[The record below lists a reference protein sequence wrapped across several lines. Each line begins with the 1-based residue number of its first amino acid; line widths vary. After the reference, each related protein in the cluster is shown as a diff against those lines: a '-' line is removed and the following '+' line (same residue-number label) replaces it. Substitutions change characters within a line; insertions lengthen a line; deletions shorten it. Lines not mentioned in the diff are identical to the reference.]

1 MTSMDKHETSADIE
15 REAEAERA
23 RLAIT
28 LEQLRESLTPRH
40 IADELLGGA
49 RDGASAVL
57 KTLGQTAAENP
68 VPTLLIGAA
77 CALLFSSGKLFAQ
90 SPSTD
95 RHDYIPAP
103 TNYAPPAYAGNKPA
117 PERDHV
123 SESRWAVLGE
133 RPVITAIVGMVI
145 GAALAA
151 VLPREKSDDTLTSEK
166 LDAVAA
172 E

>member
-1 MTSMDKHETSADIE
+1 MTSTDKHETSSDIE
-15 REAEAERA
+15 REAEVERA
-23 RLAIT
+23 RLAMT

-40 IADELLGGA
+40 IAEELLGGA
-49 RDGASAVL
+49 RDGASAVV

-77 CALLFSSGKLFAQ
+77 CALLFSSGKLLAQ
-90 SPSTD
+90 SPSSG
-95 RHDYIPAP
+95 RADYVPASKD
-103 TNYAPPAYAGNKPA
+103 YAPPAYAGNKPA
-117 PERDHV
+117 PERDQV

-133 RPVITAIVGMVI
+133 RPVITAIVGTVI

-151 VLPREKSDDTLTSEK
+151 ILPREKGDDSLTRKK